1 MRELHP
7 KPDILDMVA
16 YLCLQS
22 PDIPSDSFILPPLP
36 MMTSPLPSLIGLPD
50 SCGVQKPILI
60 CSLIHLCH
68 LGHKCYMPKSFKT
81 LLFWDSKN
89 FYLCCETQDLFWNPK
104 AEYGFLCSLYIS
116 ALTPLSPRTVRTEP
130 LTIVWSDWGVVTE
143 NTRGIKAQTNPFN
156 KMTPFTPWWCWK
168 LPVDERLL
176 LLLMFSCWV
185 VSDSLWPQQTRLPWP
200 SPSPR
205 VCSDSLIKRKHLN

>member
-1 MRELHP
+1 MGSLSLLQLLHCRQILYQLSYQGSMRELHP

-22 PDIPSDSFILPPLP
+22 PDIPSDSFIPPPLP

-81 LLFWDSKN
+81 LLF
-89 FYLCCETQDLFWNPK
+89 
-104 AEYGFLCSLYIS
+104 
-116 ALTPLSPRTVRTEP
+116 
-130 LTIVWSDWGVVTE
+130 
-143 NTRGIKAQTNPFN
+143 
-156 KMTPFTPWWCWK
+156 
-168 LPVDERLL
+168 
-176 LLLMFSCWV
+176 
-185 VSDSLWPQQTRLPWP
+185 
-200 SPSPR
+200 
-205 VCSDSLIKRKHLN
+205 